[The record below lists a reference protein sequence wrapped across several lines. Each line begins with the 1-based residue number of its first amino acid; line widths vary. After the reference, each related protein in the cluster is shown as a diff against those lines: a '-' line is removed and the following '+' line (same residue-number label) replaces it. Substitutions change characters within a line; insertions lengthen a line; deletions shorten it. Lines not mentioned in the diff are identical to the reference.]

1 MTPPKFTID
10 RKITI
15 AVIVAMFCQGAYL
28 IWDTSAA
35 FAQMTYITGR
45 VAMIEKKSDI
55 YDEVLQRLTRVE
67 DRITA
72 TNDRLDYMIKKDK

>member
-1 MTPPKFTID
+1 MPIPRFTID

-15 AVIVAMFCQGAYL
+15 AVILAMFCQGAYL

-35 FAQMTYITGR
+35 YAQMTYLTGR
-45 VAMIEKKSDI
+45 VAIMERKSDI
-55 YDEVLQRLTRVE
+55 YDELLQRLTRVE

-72 TNDRLDYMIKKDK
+72 TNDKIDYMIKKER